1 MFDPCIT
8 RWDANHTNYLEI
20 GYSQDSIGTDVVDED
35 IRNDVEYFGVE
46 VYTTVGSV
54 ADHFGA
60 ETFTRKRILVKEV
73 EARRNGDR
81 VYYLRFGEH
90 SAYAFDITRTPAC
103 SDWDSCCCGI
113 LVVRRA
119 RWPETVYV
127 DGYVFKKIQE
137 AFTDRVMAAL
147 NGWIYELEATVDGK
161 STTYS
166 GLISE
171 EDALEIAAAEF
182 PAIKYAPDDFEE
194 ETVWRLVA

>member
-8 RWDANHTNYLEI
+8 RWDAKHTNYLEI

-35 IRNDVEYFGVE
+35 IRNDVEYFGVD
-46 VYTTVGSV
+46 VYTTVERV

-60 ETFTRKRILVKEV
+60 ETFTRRAILLKEV
-73 EARRNGDR
+73 EARCNGDR

-90 SAYAFDITRTPAC
+90 SSYAFDITRTPARA
-103 SDWDSCCCGI
+103 DWDSCCCGI

-147 NGWIYELEATVDGK
+147 NGWIYELEVTVDGE

-171 EDALEIAAAEF
+171 EKALEIAAAEF
-182 PAIKYAPDDFEE
+182 PAIKYVPDDFEE